1 MRKAGG
7 IIALIAGVFA
17 VIAAVIT
24 LLIGGTGS
32 VLNTKGADTV
42 VMLGWG
48 GVAFSF
54 LTIVLGA
61 VCMISTTRWPAGLL
75 IICSLAGAVLGGT
88 LVAIFMVLAF
98 IGGML
103 GLFGRTPA
111 PATAVAIVALAL
123 LATASGPDRA
133 IAQNRTVDVI
143 DFLVDRDDLIGQV
156 VTVTGCR
163 FGAATDSQVLCS
175 AGAQGS
181 VSIES
186 KTLDREDLRKAL
198 RQCSEFTA
206 LAPASCAGSVT
217 GTVTKG
223 SFGIRLTKAAI
234 GWRPSL

>member
-17 VIAAVIT
+17 VIAAFVT

-32 VLNTKGADTV
+32 VFDAKGADTV
-42 VMLGWG
+42 VMLGWS

-61 VCMISTTRWPAGLL
+61 VCTISASRWPAVLL
-75 IICSLAGAVLGGT
+75 IVCSLVGAVLGGT

-98 IGGML
+98 AGGVL
-103 GLFGRTPA
+103 GLFGKAPA
-111 PATAVAIVALAL
+111 PALAVFALAVVV
-123 LATASGPDRA
+123 AAGGADRA
-133 IAQNRTVDVI
+133 IAQSRTIDVI

-156 VTVTGCR
+156 VTITGCR

-186 KTLDREDLRKAL
+186 KTLHREDLRRAL
-198 RQCSEFTA
+198 RQCSEFSA
-206 LAPASCAGSVT
+206 LASAACAGSVT

-223 SFGIRLTKAAI
+223 SFGVRLTKAAI
-234 GWRPSL
+234 GWRPSS

>member
-17 VIAAVIT
+17 VIAAIFT
-24 LLIGGTGS
+24 LLIGGTAS
-32 VLNTKGADTV
+32 AFEAKGADTV

-61 VCMISTTRWPAGLL
+61 VCITATSRWPAFLL
-75 IICSLAGAVLGGT
+75 IVCSLAGAVLGGT
-88 LVAIFMVLAF
+88 LVAIFMALALAGGVL
-98 IGGML
+98 GV
-103 GLFGRTPA
+103 FGKGAA
-111 PATAVAIVALAL
+111 PAAAVVALAVAL
-123 LATASGPDRA
+123 GAGSAERA
-133 IAQNRTVDVI
+133 VAQSRTVDVI
-143 DFLVDRDDLIGQV
+143 DFLVDRDDMVGQS
-156 VTVTGCR
+156 VTITGCR

-186 KTLDREDLRKAL
+186 KTLNREDLRRAL
-198 RQCSEFTA
+198 RQCSDFTA
-206 LAPASCAGSVT
+206 FASVACGGSVT

-223 SFGIRLTKAAI
+223 PFGFRLTKAAI
-234 GWRPSL
+234 GWRPSP